1 MVQRN
6 CLQNKLITTGQQF
19 RKWTWVSYVQ
29 PLCIR
34 GHHFRHPKAD
44 QNTSHVYA
52 VFHCESLSDHGVPGQ
67 STHNHNIFLLWVLNT
82 KVAKFATK
90 LSNLFIQMR
99 TSQHRISDVSWRI
112 QRLAWCLFLIRYD
125 SKWICS
131 GVLPLPLLSICI
143 CMHRF
148 FLFFYSIN
156 KKLSGSLVTLHEKDK
171 LW

>member
-1 MVQRN
+1 MARPLFNNSTMVHRN
-6 CLQNKLITTGQQF
+6 CLQNKLITTEQQF

-34 GHHFRHPKAD
+34 GHNFRHPKAD

-99 TSQHRISDVSWRI
+99 TSQHRISDSSSFFENLTARLMLVSDTLW
-112 QRLAWCLFLIRYD
+112 QQVNLLWCPATTVI
-125 SKWICS
+125 
-131 GVLPLPLLSICI
+131 VN
-143 CMHRF
+143 MHM
-148 FLFFYSIN
+148 
-156 KKLSGSLVTLHEKDK
+156 HA
-171 LW
+171 